1 MSRINLKKI
10 AEDYDFIIKAEDYG
24 RYGQWKK
31 ADIKLYID
39 NDFDRGY
46 ILEGIDHDMENQ
58 WYNNLRVAA
67 GIGQLNGKRKFMGYN
82 RVYNDDFNERYLR
95 EQLDALVKLFRMHKD
110 EGLNQ

>member
-10 AEDYDFIIKAEDYG
+10 AKDYDFIIKAEDYG

-39 NDFDRGY
+39 NDFSRSY
-46 ILEGIDHDMENQ
+46 ILEGIDHDMEH
-58 WYNNLRVAA
+58 WYNNLRLAA
-67 GIGQLNGKRKFMGYN
+67 GIGQVNGKRKFISYR
-82 RVYNDDFNERYLR
+82 RVFNDDFNERYLR
-95 EQLDALVKLFRMHKD
+95 EQLDALVSLFRMHKD

>member
-10 AEDYDFIIKAEDYG
+10 AKDYDFIIKTEDYG
-24 RYGQWKK
+24 RYSQWKK

-39 NDFDRGY
+39 NDFNRGY

-67 GIGQLNGKRKFMGYN
+67 GIGQLNGKRKFIRYN
-82 RVYNDDFNERYLR
+82 YVFNDDFNERSLR
-95 EQLDALVKLFRMHKD
+95 EQLDALVKLFRMRKD
-110 EGLNQ
+110 EGLMQ